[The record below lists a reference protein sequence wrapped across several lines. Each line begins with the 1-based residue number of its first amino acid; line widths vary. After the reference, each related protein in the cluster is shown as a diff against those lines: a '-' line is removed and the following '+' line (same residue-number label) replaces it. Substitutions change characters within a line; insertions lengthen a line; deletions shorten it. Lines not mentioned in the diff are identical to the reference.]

1 MPSHWTYAPCK
12 PASDLEQGD
21 FLLQTAELR
30 AALTEAHPHFTKEK
44 FLGFVVI
51 TQTCDLVR
59 RPSPAT
65 PFVAIAAVRSLRS
78 VLPKL
83 LRTACDPWDVGI
95 FPESRRDSAR
105 KLLERLFNQNEQAL
119 GVFYFHPDADLELG
133 EPAVAL
139 LRVSVALKAQHYDAL
154 LSARRGR
161 LRADFQAKLGW
172 LVANLYGRAA
182 SADWG
187 DDPSGKDKLAA
198 MISACLDDPLWA
210 NDEALMSAQSKKS
223 LPPNVSV
230 EDAVKEL
237 ARLTPPDIKERV
249 ADEAVLALQNV
260 ARHPKA
266 PLTLSQ
272 EQLDAFRKRFVN
284 GRLAGL
290 LKPKTI

>member
-1 MPSHWTYAPCK
+1 VPSHWTYAPFE

-21 FLLQTAELR
+21 FLLPTPELH
-30 AALTEAHPHFTKEK
+30 AALTQAHRHFTAEK
-44 FLGFVVI
+44 YLGFVVI

-59 RPSPAT
+59 RPSPAA

-83 LRTACDPWDVGI
+83 LRSACDPWNVGI

-139 LRVSVALKAQHYDAL
+139 LRVSVALRTEHYDAL
-154 LSARRGR
+154 LTSRRGR
-161 LRADFQAKLGW
+161 LRLDFQAKLGW

-187 DDPSGKDKLAA
+187 DAPGGKEKLAE
-198 MISACLDDPLWA
+198 IINGCLADPLWA
-210 NDEALMSAQSKKS
+210 NDEALMSAKTKKA
-223 LPPNVSV
+223 LPPDVSV

-237 ARLTPPDIKERV
+237 ERLTPPEIKERV

-266 PLTLSQ
+266 PLTLTQ

-284 GRLAGL
+284 GRLGGL